1 MPDFSNPE
9 LSQCQDCGHHFQVS
23 PRGEIQGGACP
34 DCGGKRMFRMQP
46 NPVQSEGTLR
56 NMVDMETGKDAGG
69 NPDGTG
75 ILSPPS
81 GRMAKIR
88 SDKKDWFLP

>member
-1 MPDFSNPE
+1 MADYF
-9 LSQCQDCGHHFQVS
+9 QCADCGVHLQTT
-23 PRGEIQGGACP
+23 PRGDVQGAACP
-34 DCGGKRMFRMQP
+34 DCGGKRLFRMQP